1 MYDTFGIY
9 DNIVYLELIVLRVL
23 VTAFETLFISS
34 VDDVGY
40 RAYLVENGRPLICGS
55 ELHSVVT
62 QTLFRA
68 FRTALITLS
77 H

>member
-40 RAYLVENGRPLICGS
+40 RAYLVENGRPL
-55 ELHSVVT
+55 
-62 QTLFRA
+62 FRA
-68 FRTALITLS
+68 FRTALVTLPNQL
-77 H
+77 HVL